1 MTTILQQSLS
11 SKLPIHFMPTAISD
25 EAKYINGV
33 FTYILRISGYLI
45 NRQKA
50 IINVIG
56 IKPFF
61 DVVVPEETSLPTF
74 KTRLVNILSN
84 TLKGTSKFGIEHI
97 STFPLQ
103 GYYIEKK
110 LYGLREVGIS
120 TASDELN
127 PTYYYRKVTLYVNIY
142 NPISEDNYNNPLF
155 FSALSQDRTLILTYD
170 IETYSSRKMG
180 DVSNAKYEEDIKDD
194 PEPLKQICLVDIET
208 APDPRLI
215 TIISKKL
222 GVLEWMFNH
231 MSIKPSAI
239 DVRPCFMRFHPK
251 AERSSLAFYLNESG
265 LKSKLDMPIHH
276 INKYYE
282 KALNE
287 TNATTAK
294 QIRER
299 NAINEYKE
307 VASVA
312 FISLY
317 DSHYFAVGMKVRNL
331 PCKQMETGKFPGTY
345 VFSPVK
351 GLENKRSV
359 TGLDFALL
367 YPCLIIT
374 YNLSPD
380 KIILSRE
387 CTESLKESKHRNQ
400 AEMKGLYPKV
410 LEELRIRRNSLKSRL
425 ALLNDKKKELEKK
438 INLTEERGIVVTNT
452 LKSEYSSVVFNIA
465 CLDAKQFAL
474 KVYMNTFYGE
484 AGNSRSLFF
493 LRALAG
499 GVISA
504 GQRNIKLITN
514 LIRTYNNGNGIL
526 KEEYWSR
533 MVNISI
539 EVIERF
545 HNEVNDFLRNDNGS
559 FYLKRSYEKVLF
571 LVVFIGKKKYYGKKV
586 MDKSMKVDNSR
597 TLYQI
602 VKDVLKEIINDI
614 LQIDLNGM
622 VKTAMWKPD
631 KNNKSVQY
639 FISRMQDRHT
649 YEKADAKQYIK
660 KGLTPKPY
668 LYEIP
673 ESGECFKYIV
683 VENDSSQR

>member
-1 MTTILQQSLS
+1 M
-11 SKLPIHFMPTAISD
+11 A
-25 EAKYINGV
+25 
-33 FTYILRISGYLI
+33 
-45 NRQKA
+45 
-50 IINVIG
+50 
-56 IKPFF
+56 
-61 DVVVPEETSLPTF
+61 
-74 KTRLVNILSN
+74 
-84 TLKGTSKFGIEHI
+84 LKIV
-97 STFPLQ
+97 
-103 GYYIEKK
+103 
-110 LYGLREVGIS
+110 REVGIS

-127 PTYYYRKVTLYVNIY
+127 PTYYYRKVTCEKRLPFLSWAVLNNYLYKGNSSANVYSFQVYVNIY

-294 QIRER
+294 QIRE
-299 NAINEYKE
+299 E

-559 FYLKRSYEKVLF
+559 FYLKRVEIVKRRQSKHFCE
-571 LVVFIGKKKYYGKKV
+571 IGKKV

-683 VENDSSQR
+683 VENDSSQRVGDSMADICMIGQFLCRSFPNYQ